1 MKIDEAPC
9 VRIVDDEPAIRRLLG
24 QIIAQCGLRFRCFES
39 AEQFMSDD
47 DLTEPGCVLIDL
59 NLNGLRGEDLVLWI
73 SKQSNPLPTLVITGK
88 GSALLAVKC
97 IKGGASDYLE
107 KPVKPLELL
116 IRVRQ
121 AVEQDA
127 RQRVLTQ
134 HVEIL
139 RERFETLSAREK
151 SVLQQVAHGLSSKQ
165 IAFQLG
171 ISTRTIELHRA
182 HVMQKMHLESVADA
196 VKVIIELGL

>member
-1 MKIDEAPC
+1 MEMDEAPC

-24 QIIAQCGLRFRCFES
+24 QIIAQSGLRFRCFES

-47 DLTEPGCVLIDL
+47 DLDQPGCVLIDL
-59 NLNGLRGEDLVLWI
+59 KLNGLRGEDLVVWI
-73 SKQSNPLPTLVITGK
+73 SKQSNPLPTIVITGN

-107 KPVKPLELL
+107 KPVNPLELL
-116 IRVRQ
+116 TRVQ
-121 AVEQDA
+121 KAVEQDA
-127 RQRVLTQ
+127 RQRVLTR
-134 HVEIL
+134 HVAIV
-139 RERFETLSAREK
+139 RERFETLSPREK
-151 SVLQQVAHGLSSKQ
+151 SVLQLVAHGLSSKQ

-182 HVMQKMHLESVADA
+182 HVMQKMRLESIADA
-196 VKVIIELGL
+196 VKIALELDL

>member
-1 MKIDEAPC
+1 MKMDEAPC

-24 QIIAQCGLRFRCFES
+24 QIIAQCGLRFRCFET

-47 DLTEPGCVLIDL
+47 DLDQPGCVLIDL
-59 NLNGLRGEDLVLWI
+59 KLNGLSGEDLVLWI
-73 SKQSNPLPTLVITGK
+73 SKQSNPLPTIVITGH

-107 KPVKPLELL
+107 KPVNPLELL
-116 IRVRQ
+116 TRVQQ

-127 RQRVLTQ
+127 QQRVLTR
-134 HVEIL
+134 HVAIL
-139 RERFETLSAREK
+139 RERFETLSPREK
-151 SVLQQVAHGLSSKQ
+151 SVLQLVAEGLSSKQ

-171 ISTRTIELHRA
+171 LSTRTIELHRA
-182 HVMQKMHLESVADA
+182 HVMHKMQLESIADV
-196 VKVIIELGL
+196 VKIAFELDL